1 MTRVPRYKEHKD
13 EKEDEK
19 MEVRKRDVPPHINLD
34 TLTPTSFK
42 TLENKTFLG
51 KSPAKRKKGEESIP
65 SAVVEKEEVQISSTK
80 KRKKKDK
87 KTEEDSKEEIPS
99 EKRNL
104 DRLIEGNPVKSPKK
118 KWKTTSAQEDNSS
131 PKPKKR
137 KTNSSNPATT
147 SSKGFNVSPQP
158 QSSSI
163 STNQP
168 SQTALMPSTSTSND
182 TFITRNGTILT
193 FQNSGQ
199 YLLHWAQAVGHNDL
213 EVDYRNVPSTST
225 HSQPETRKTTTTVIS
240 KTLQRK
246 IRQAELEGREM
257 LKPDIQEHQG
267 TLRECSIHLP
277 IIGTTVR
284 SSKPSEGGWM
294 NKKLAKQSAS
304 FESIKLLYKLG
315 KVDDNLKVFL
325 SSSSSSSD
333 STSSSSSLTSTSDST
348 HSDSTGITDISIEEG
363 LEREEEL
370 RLLKET
376 RLMTKS
382 RSTQRWDKQKELIK
396 DRLPPSPSESNSS
409 KPTGQYGLGSYQSY
423 ISPPFWAESPSLSTD
438 CLYATTLEFILDSPY
453 QQTHEIDEQCR
464 KLCLVT
470 SKPLDIFNKDGM
482 VELNLTIGDQQ
493 LPQSTGYGPKFRLV
507 DYGKLKYWSEE
518 DLDKALK
525 FTERLLRAE
534 LQKPFKGD
542 LNRVKWL
549 LVPLKSDFKP
559 FTSLDKDDEE
569 KKQKGKEKKKKKKR
583 RKLSEKDISWEE
595 ITKIVDGPLYT
606 SIYLD
611 DMDILKK
618 QCIDRMITS
627 PSEFARRKYITSVRF
642 DLSLDSPHPAN
653 PTKTILESLP
663 SGIPPLGYSKQPILQ
678 CENVR
683 PYKSGGIMDSII
695 YPLKAEISYVPPE
708 ITKIHC
714 IPSSIYRT
722 GTVLPYL
729 FDELDNHLIANQAN
743 KDLFNGMIDGRL
755 LKQALTTPG
764 SNMILSK
771 NYERLE
777 FLGDTILKFVIT
789 LYFYLFDHPSNSTK
803 SLDSVSLSRSIKS
816 PSNVNGH
823 RTTEEFDQDRHV
835 ITSNRSLQHNAL
847 KVGLN
852 KYIRTKRF
860 KSKEWLPRDWILNW
874 DEWSKNNNGGEVKGN
889 SSLKGL
895 DSKNVLGMNDLG
907 DKILADVLEAIIGAS
922 YLTSR
927 SFDDVIS
934 VTHSLGIPITGLNSW
949 SDVKHLIPTTSSHK
963 ATKDE
968 KVSGLGEAKY
978 MKFFKAKGKTILGYE
993 FKDENR
999 LNQVLSLDMN
1009 QPGRKDISDRYR
1021 LLGNAI
1027 LDYFVVECLYDKYPE
1042 EGPSSLHLMK
1052 SSRCNEG
1059 ARSAL
1064 STELGLLDLVK
1075 HGTLETTLQITKIR
1089 KGLKAAKAKADQLRS
1104 KAKAAEFDQD
1114 PAKVGLEYWM
1124 EVPTSY
1130 TTSNPLEALFGAILN
1145 DSSFDIQPLRLI
1157 FQGKLSPFLETY
1169 CSPPK
1174 SKDTNPKAELMR
1186 FLQSRGCIT
1195 DRLIIEKKLLDTN
1208 ERKVEVIVTYHGVEV
1223 TRETVEEGLGFKA
1236 VKECCAFTLGFLRD
1250 QGGFEKIC
1258 ECRTRKK

>member
-1 MTRVPRYKEHKD
+1 MTRVSRYKEHKD
-13 EKEDEK
+13 ETEDEK
-19 MEVRKRDVPPHINLD
+19 MEVRERDVPPHIDAN
-34 TLTPTSFK
+34 TLTPKFLK
-42 TLENKTFLG
+42 TLEERTLLDQ
-51 KSPAKRKKGEESIP
+51 SSAKRKKREESIP
-65 SAVVEKEEVQISSTK
+65 SAVVEKEKVQVSTK
-80 KRKKKDK
+80 KRKKKDRK
-87 KTEEDSKEEIPS
+87 AEEDRKEEIPS
-99 EKRNL
+99 EKQDVNL
-104 DRLIEGNPVKSPKK
+104 LSEGHPVNSSSKK
-118 KWKTTSAQEDNSS
+118 RKTTSAQEVLTS
-131 PKPKKR
+131 PKSKKR
-137 KTNSSNPATT
+137 KTNSSNPAADT
-147 SSKGFNVSPQP
+147 SKGFNVSPQP

-168 SQTALMPSTSTSND
+168 SQIALMPSTSNSND

-193 FQNSGQ
+193 FQNSGR
-199 YLLHWAQAVGHNDL
+199 YLLHWAQAIGHNEL
-213 EVDYRNVPSTST
+213 EVNYCNVPSTST
-225 HSQPETRKTTTTVIS
+225 HSQPETTTTVIS

-257 LKPDIQEHQG
+257 PKPDIQEHQG

-277 IIGTTVR
+277 IIGTTVH
-284 SSKPSEGGWM
+284 SSKPFEGGWM

-315 KVDDNLKVFL
+315 KVDDNLKIIL
-325 SSSSSSSD
+325 SSSNSD
-333 STSSSSSLTSTSDST
+333 STSTSSSLSSTSDST
-348 HSDSTGITDISIEEG
+348 YSDSTGITDISIEG
-363 LEREEEL
+363 GPEREEEV

-453 QQTHEIDEQCR
+453 QQTHKIDEQCR

-470 SKPLDIFNKDGM
+470 SKPLDIFDKDGM
-482 VELNLTIGDQQ
+482 VEINLTIGDQQ
-493 LPQSTGYGPKFRLV
+493 SPQSTGYGPKFRLV

-542 LNRVKWL
+542 LERVKWL
-549 LVPLKSDFKP
+549 LVPLKSDFRP
-559 FTSLDKDDEE
+559 GSSLDKDDEE
-569 KKQKGKEKKKKKKR
+569 KKQKSKEKKKKRR
-583 RKLSEKDISWEE
+583 RKLSKKDISWEE
-595 ITKIVDGPLYT
+595 MTKIVDGPLYT

-627 PSEFARRKYITSVRF
+627 PSEFARRKYVTSVRF
-642 DLSLDSPHPAN
+642 DLSLDSPHPVN
-653 PTKTILESLP
+653 PAKTILESLP

-683 PYKSGGIMDSII
+683 PYKSGGIMDSIS
-695 YPLKAEISYVPPE
+695 YPLKAEISYIPPE
-708 ITKIHC
+708 LTKIHC

-743 KDLFNGMIDGRL
+743 KDLFNGMINRRL

-764 SNMILSK
+764 SNTILSK

-777 FLGDTILKFVIT
+777 FLGDTILKFIIT
-789 LYFYLFDHPSNSTK
+789 LYFYLFDLPSNSTK
-803 SLDSVSLSRSIKS
+803 SSNLDSISLSRSIRS
-816 PSNVNGH
+816 TSDVNGR

-852 KYIRTKRF
+852 QYIRTKRF
-860 KSKEWLPRDWILNW
+860 KSKEWSPKDWILNW
-874 DEWSKNNNGGEVKGN
+874 DEWSKNNHGGEVKGN
-889 SSLKGL
+889 FMLKGL
-895 DSKNVLGMNDLG
+895 DSKNVTGMNELG

-927 SFDDVIS
+927 NLDNVIS
-934 VTHSLGIPITGLNSW
+934 VTHSLGIPIKGLNSW
-949 SDVKHLIPTTSSHK
+949 SDIKHLIPTTSSHK

-1009 QPGRKDISDRYR
+1009 QPGRKDLFDRYR

-1027 LDYFVVECLYDKYPE
+1027 LDYFVVEYLYDKYPE

-1052 SSRCNEG
+1052 SSRCTEG

-1064 STELGLLDLVK
+1064 STELGLLDLLK
-1075 HGTLETTLQITKIR
+1075 DGTLETTLQITKIR

-1104 KAKAAEFDQD
+1104 KAKAAEVDQD

-1130 TTSNPLEALFGAILN
+1130 TTSNPLEALFGAILH
-1145 DSSFDIQPLRLI
+1145 DSSFDLQPLRQI
-1157 FQGKLSPFLETY
+1157 FQEKLSPFLERY
-1169 CSPPK
+1169 CTPPK
-1174 SKDTNPKAELMR
+1174 SKDRNPKAELIR

-1195 DRLIIEKKLLDTN
+1195 DRLMLEKKLLDTN
-1208 ERKVEVIVTYHGVEV
+1208 GRKVEVIVNYHGVEV

-1250 QGGFEKIC
+1250 QGGFEKVC
-1258 ECRTRKK
+1258 DCRTRKN

>member
-13 EKEDEK
+13 ETEDVK

-34 TLTPTSFK
+34 TLTPTSLR
-42 TLENKTFLG
+42 TLEERTSLD
-51 KSPAKRKKGEESIP
+51 KSLAKRKKREEIIP

-87 KTEEDSKEEIPS
+87 KTEEDRKEEIPS

-104 DRLIEGNPVKSPKK
+104 DRLIEGNPVGSSKK
-118 KWKTTSAQEDNSS
+118 KRKTTSAQEDNSS

-137 KTNSSNPATT
+137 KTNSSDPIAL
-147 SSKGFNVSPQP
+147 SERHNVSAQP
-158 QSSSI
+158 QSSSVYT
-163 STNQP
+163 SRP
-168 SQTALMPSTSTSND
+168 SQTALMPSNSTSND
-182 TFITRNGTILT
+182 TFITRNGTILA

-199 YLLHWAQAVGHNDL
+199 YLLHWAQAVGQNEL
-213 EVDYRNVPSTST
+213 EVNYRNVPSTLT
-225 HSQPETRKTTTTVIS
+225 HSQSETTTTVIS

-246 IRQAELEGREM
+246 IKQAELEGREM
-257 LKPDIQEHQG
+257 PKPETPEHQG
-267 TLRECSIHLP
+267 TLRECSFHLP
-277 IIGTTVR
+277 IIGTTVH
-284 SSKPSEGGWM
+284 SSKPLEGGWM

-304 FESIKLLYKLG
+304 FEAIKILYKLG
-315 KVDDNLKVFL
+315 KVDDNLKIIL
-325 SSSSSSSD
+325 SSSSSD
-333 STSSSSSLTSTSDST
+333 STSSSSSLTSASEST
-348 HSDSTGITDISIEEG
+348 HSDSTAITDISTTG
-363 LEREEEL
+363 EREEEL
-370 RLLKET
+370 RLLNET

-396 DRLPPSPSESNSS
+396 DRLPPSPSESSSS
-409 KPTGQYGLGSYQSY
+409 KPTGQHGLGSYESY
-423 ISPPFWAESPSLSTD
+423 ISPPFWAESRSLNTD
-438 CLYATTLEFILDSPY
+438 CLYATTLEFILESPY
-453 QQTHEIDEQCR
+453 QQTHKIDEKCR

-470 SKPLDIFNKDGM
+470 SRPLDIFDKGGM
-482 VELNLTIGDQQ
+482 VEINLTIGDQQ
-493 LPQSTGYGPKFRLV
+493 LPQSTGYGPKFKLV
-507 DYGKLKYWSEE
+507 DYGRLKYWSEE

-525 FTERLLRAE
+525 FTKRLLRAE

-542 LNRVKWL
+542 LARVKWL
-549 LVPLKSDFKP
+549 LVPLKSDFIP
-559 FTSLDKDDEE
+559 FSSLNKDDDE
-569 KKQKGKEKKKKKKR
+569 KKKNGKEKKKKKR

-595 ITKIVDGPLYT
+595 ISKIVDGPLYT
-606 SIYLD
+606 SIHLD

-653 PTKTILESLP
+653 PARTIVESLP

-683 PYKSGGIMDSII
+683 PYKSGGIMGSILHPI
-695 YPLKAEISYVPPE
+695 KAETSYIAPE
-708 ITKIHC
+708 LTKIHC
-714 IPSSIYRT
+714 IPCSIYRT

-743 KDLFNGMIDGRL
+743 KDLLNGMIDGRL

-764 SNMILSK
+764 SNMILST

-777 FLGDTILKFVIT
+777 FLGDTILKFIIT
-789 LYFYLFDHPSNSTK
+789 LYFYLFDLPSNSTK
-803 SLDSVSLSRSIKS
+803 SSNLDSVSLSRSIGSSK
-816 PSNVNGH
+816 NGNGR

-847 KVGLN
+847 EVGLN
-852 KYIRTKRF
+852 KYIRNKRF
-860 KSKEWLPRDWILNW
+860 KSKEWLPKDWILNW

-889 SSLKGL
+889 PSLKGL
-895 DSKNVLGMNDLG
+895 ESKEVLGMNDLG

-927 SFDDVIS
+927 NFDNVIS
-934 VTHSLGIPITGLNSW
+934 VVHSLGIPIKGLNAW
-949 SDVKHLIPTTSSHK
+949 SDIKHLVPTPSFSHK
-963 ATKDE
+963 TTKDE
-968 KVSGLGEAKY
+968 KVSELGEAKY

-1009 QPGRKDISDRYR
+1009 QPGHRDIFDRYR

-1027 LDYFVVECLYDKYPE
+1027 LDYFVVEYLYDKYPE

-1052 SSRCNEG
+1052 LTRCPIYQG

-1064 STELGLLDLVK
+1064 STELGLLDLLK
-1075 HGTLETTLQITKIR
+1075 DGTVETTLQITKIR
-1089 KGLKAAKAKADQLRS
+1089 KVLKAAKTKTDQLRS
-1104 KAKAAEFDQD
+1104 KAKAAESDQD
-1114 PAKVGLEYWM
+1114 HSKVGLEYWM

-1130 TTSNPLEALFGAILN
+1130 TTSNPLEALFGAILH
-1145 DSSFDIQPLRLI
+1145 DSSFDIQPLRQI
-1157 FQGKLSPFLETY
+1157 FQEKLLPFLEKY
-1169 CSPPK
+1169 CTPSK
-1174 SKDTNPKAELMR
+1174 SKDTNPKAELIR
-1186 FLQSRGCIT
+1186 YLQSRGCIT
-1195 DRLIIEKKLLDTN
+1195 DRLIIEKKVLGTN
-1208 ERKVEVIVTYHGVEV
+1208 DGKVEVIVNYHGVEV
-1223 TRETVEEGLGFKA
+1223 SRETVEEGLGFKA
-1236 VKECCAFTLGFLRD
+1236 VKDRCAFALGFLRD
-1250 QGGFEKIC
+1250 QGGLEKIC
-1258 ECRTRKK
+1258 DCKTKKR

>member
-1 MTRVPRYKEHKD
+1 MTRVSRYKEHKD
-13 EKEDEK
+13 ETEDEK
-19 MEVRKRDVPPHINLD
+19 MEVRERDVPPHINPD
-34 TLTPTSFK
+34 TFTPTSLK
-42 TLENKTFLG
+42 NLEERTLLD
-51 KSPAKRKKGEESIP
+51 KSSAKRKKREKSIS

-87 KTEEDSKEEIPS
+87 KIEEDRKEKILS
-99 EKRNL
+99 EKQDSDTCMEDIPL
-104 DRLIEGNPVKSPKK
+104 KSPKK
-118 KWKTTSAQEDNSS
+118 KRKTTAAQEDTCS

-137 KTNSSNPATT
+137 KPNSSNPATT
-147 SSKGFNVSPQP
+147 SSKGFDASPQP

-168 SQTALMPSTSTSND
+168 SQTPLMPSTSTSND

-199 YLLHWAQAVGHNDL
+199 YLLHWAQAVGHNEL
-213 EVDYRNVPSTST
+213 EVNYRNVPSTST
-225 HSQPETRKTTTTVIS
+225 HSQPETTTTVIS

-257 LKPDIQEHQG
+257 PKPDIQEHQG

-277 IIGTTVR
+277 IIGTTVH

-315 KVDDNLKVFL
+315 KVDDNLKIIL
-325 SSSSSSSD
+325 SSSNSD
-333 STSSSSSLTSTSDST
+333 STSTSSSLSSTSDST
-348 HSDSTGITDISIEEG
+348 YSDSTGITDIFIEGG
-363 LEREEEL
+363 LEREQEV

-453 QQTHEIDEQCR
+453 QQTHKIDEQCR

-470 SKPLDIFNKDGM
+470 SKPLDIFDKDGM
-482 VELNLTIGDQQ
+482 VEINLTIGDQQ
-493 LPQSTGYGPKFRLV
+493 SPQSTGYGPKFRLV
-507 DYGKLKYWSEE
+507 DYGRLKYWSEE
-518 DLDKALK
+518 DVDKALK

-542 LNRVKWL
+542 LERVKWL
-549 LVPLKSDFKP
+549 LVPLKSDFKTFSSP
-559 FTSLDKDDEE
+559 DKDDEE
-569 KKQKGKEKKKKKKR
+569 KKQNGKEKKKEKKR

-642 DLSLDSPHPAN
+642 DLSLDSRHPVN
-653 PTKTILESLP
+653 PTRTILESLP

-683 PYKSGGIMDSII
+683 PYKSGGIMDSFIHPI
-695 YPLKAEISYVPPE
+695 KAEISYMPPE
-708 ITKIHC
+708 LTKIHC

-743 KDLFNGMIDGRL
+743 KDLFHGMIDGRL

-764 SNMILSK
+764 SNMILTK

-777 FLGDTILKFVIT
+777 FLGDTILKFIIT
-789 LYFYLFDHPSNSTK
+789 LYFYLFDKPNIST
-803 SLDSVSLSRSIKS
+803 SHSDSVSLSRNAKS
-816 PSNVNGH
+816 TSNQNVH

-860 KSKEWLPRDWILNW
+860 KSKEWSPKDWILNW
-874 DEWSKNNNGGEVKGN
+874 DEWSKNNNGVEVKEN
-889 SSLKGL
+889 PILKGL
-895 DSKNVLGMNDLG
+895 ESKDVLGMNELG

-927 SFDDVIS
+927 GFDDVIS
-934 VTHSLGIPITGLNSW
+934 VTHSLGIPIKGLNSW
-949 SDVKHLIPTTSSHK
+949 SDIKHLIPTTSSHK

-968 KVSGLGEAKY
+968 KVSGLGQAKY
-978 MKFFKAKGKTILGYE
+978 LKFFKAKGKTVLGYE

-1009 QPGRKDISDRYR
+1009 QPGRKDVFDRYR

-1027 LDYFVVECLYDKYPE
+1027 LDYFVVEYLYDKYPE

-1052 SSRCNEG
+1052 SSRCTEG

-1064 STELGLLDLVK
+1064 STELGLLDLLK
-1075 HGTLETTLQITKIR
+1075 DGTLETTLQITKIR

-1104 KAKAAEFDQD
+1104 KAKAAEVDQD

-1124 EVPTSY
+1124 EAPTSY
-1130 TTSNPLEALFGAILN
+1130 TTSNPLEALFGAILH
-1145 DSSFDIQPLRLI
+1145 DSTFDLQPLRQI
-1157 FQGKLSPFLETY
+1157 FQEKLSPFLEKY
-1169 CSPPK
+1169 CTPPK
-1174 SKDTNPKAELMR
+1174 SKDTNPKAELIR
-1186 FLQSRGCIT
+1186 FLQSRGCII
-1195 DRLIIEKKLLDTN
+1195 DRLMIEKKLLDRN
-1208 ERKVEVIVTYHGVEV
+1208 GRKVEVIVTYHGVEV

-1236 VKECCAFTLGFLRD
+1236 VKECCAFTLAFLRD

-1258 ECRTRKK
+1258 DCRTRKK